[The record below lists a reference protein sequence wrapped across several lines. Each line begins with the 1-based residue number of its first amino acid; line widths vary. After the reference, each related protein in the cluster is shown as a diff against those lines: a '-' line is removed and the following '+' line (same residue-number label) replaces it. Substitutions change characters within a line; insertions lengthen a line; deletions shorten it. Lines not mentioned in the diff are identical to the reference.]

1 MNFKKPALI
10 LTLLL
15 LSSIPVLSQET
26 DTLTAQLCSHPEQIY
41 TKPSSTYRI
50 DYWMG
55 ETMLNMRTTKGFLY
69 NNGVSRPFLQKYTA
83 LKVTGYSLAI
93 AGAGLII
100 TNVALEKPGFS
111 PVAIAGYA
119 SIVCGLTATF
129 SANGKFRMA
138 VYQYNRNICGKK

>member
-1 MNFKKPALI
+1 MNFNKLTLI
-10 LTLLL
+10 LSLLL
-15 LSSIPVLSQET
+15 LYSIPISAQET
-26 DTLTAQLCSHPEQIY
+26 DTLTAQLCSHPEQIF

-69 NNGVSRPFLQKYTA
+69 NNGASRPFLQKYTA
-83 LKVTGYSLAI
+83 LKVTGYTLTA

-100 TNVALEKPGFS
+100 TNIALKKPGFS
-111 PVAIAGYA
+111 PIGIAGYT